1 MTHVV
6 HKKIMQTSDA
16 FVESDDFHPEEAME
30 AVVDKRKFLINI
42 LLKNY
47 NFTEGNDDEVD

>member
-1 MTHVV
+1 
-6 HKKIMQTSDA
+6 MQTSDA
-16 FVESDDFHPEEAME
+16 FVDSDDFHPEEAME